1 MADSKPDGDDRLL
14 DGGRLVVGAILAP
27 LAGVAGNHDALPM
40 GITIAACGI
49 GALLINQVWCDRT
62 PFEPALEA
70 AP

>member
-1 MADSKPDGDDRLL
+1 MGPRAGSASALYGLGQFGL
-14 DGGRLVVGAILAP
+14 GAILAP
-27 LAGVAGNHDALPM
+27 LAGVAGNHNALPM

-49 GALLINQVWCDRT
+49 GALLINETWCDRV